1 MTQSLDEA
9 RLAVQKAREALRDN
23 NRTEARYWAEKAAA
37 LAPQMEDP
45 WLILATVASPRASL
59 EYVQRALKI
68 EPDSPRA
75 NKALQWAM
83 QRLNQTEGLLP
94 APPASSE
101 VSVSNR
107 AGSRA
112 SPASHTRRDTKKQ
125 ACRKNCC
132 SPKIKAQPVV
142 SHSAVWS
149 GLPGL
154 RRRGLVCRVFA
165 RCSLHPQTARSRI
178 DSPAILGRGLHPQA
192 HLYPGRSSL
201 RVADLQGTPTPESLP
216 TALPTDLST
225 DSPTTVPTDLPTGQ
239 PTEMAADQPT
249 ETPSAGSLTLS
260 YVDDTPT
267 SAVAATHAPS
277 SPGVVAGDGT
287 HWIDVNLT
295 QQMVYAYSGNTVMN
309 SFLVSTGTWQY
320 PTVTG
325 QYHIY
330 VKLRYTDMS
339 GPDYYLPNVPF
350 TMYFYQSY
358 GLHGTYWHH
367 NFGTPMKSWLCEPE
381 HSRFRVVVQLLLGR
395 HPRQHPLLES
405 CAVNCPCSP
414 GASAFSFLFLF
425 FFFLLFSLLFVF
437 CFLVL

>member
-9 RLAVQKAREALRDN
+9 RLAVHKAREALGDN
-23 NRTEARYWAEKAAA
+23 NRTEARYWAEKAAT

-83 QRLNQTEGLLP
+83 QRLNQTEGLPP

-101 VSVSNR
+101 VSVSNPPVQGPPPR
-107 AGSRA
+107 AIPAGIPRSKPAEKIVAPQKSKR
-112 SPASHTRRDTKKQ
+112 SPLFPILLFGLGCLVCAAAAWS
-125 ACRKNCC
+125 AV
-132 SPKIKAQPVV
+132 SSPVV
-142 SHSAVWS
+142 ASILKRPAV
-149 GLPGL
+149 
-154 RRRGLVCRVFA
+154 A
-165 RCSLHPQTARSRI
+165 ATHPQSWAEASIPKPTYT
-178 DSPAILGRGLHPQA
+178 PAGPAVQ
-192 HLYPGRSSL
+192 
-201 RVADLQGTPTPESLP
+201 VADLQGTPTPESLP

-225 DSPTTVPTDLPTGQ
+225 DSPTSAPTDLPTGQ

-249 ETPSAGSLTLS
+249 GTPSAGSLTLS

-367 NFGTPMKSWLCEPE
+367 NFGTPMSHGCVNLSIPDSEWLYNF
-381 HSRFRVVVQLLLGR
+381 SSVGTL
-395 HPRQHPLLES
+395 
-405 CAVNCPCSP
+405 VNIHY
-414 GASAFSFLFLF
+414 
-425 FFFLLFSLLFVF
+425 
-437 CFLVL
+437 